1 MRVLVTAG
9 ASGIGHAIAAAFS
22 AEGAEVWI
30 CDIDQAAL
38 DTAFTDDANVT
49 ARQTDVSDVDQVAAL
64 FEDIHQGGALDVLVN
79 NAGIGGPTGP
89 IETMEPVDWQ
99 RTLQVNLFSDFLCC
113 REALPGMK
121 ARGAGSII
129 NISSTAGIMGY
140 PLRSPYAAAKWGVV
154 GLTKSLAMEV
164 GPSGIR
170 VNAICPGPI
179 LGDRMERVLAQE
191 SAARGLPAD
200 EIKDEYTR
208 QTSLRSWI
216 EGSEIADMAVFLA
229 SEKAR
234 HISGQIIGVDGNTE
248 TLGM

>member
-9 ASGIGHAIAAAFS
+9 ASGIGHAIATAFS

-30 CDIDQAAL
+30 CDIDDAAL
-38 DTAFTDDANVT
+38 ATAFVNDANVR
-49 ARQTDVSDVDQVAAL
+49 ARRADVTDENEVEAL
-64 FEDIHQGGALDVLVN
+64 FAEIHQDGALDVLVN

-89 IETMEPVDWQ
+89 IETMEPADWQ
-99 RTLQVNLFSDFLCC
+99 RTLQVNLFSDYLCC
-113 REALPGMK
+113 RQALPGMK
-121 ARGAGSII
+121 ARGSGSII
-129 NISSTAGIMGY
+129 NLSSTAGIMGY

-179 LGDRMERVLAQE
+179 LGARMERVLAQE
-191 SAARGLPAD
+191 SAARGRPAE
-200 EIKDEYTR
+200 EIKEEYTR
-208 QTSLRSWI
+208 KTSLRAWI
-216 EGSEIADMAVFLA
+216 DASEIADMAVFLA
-229 SEKAR
+229 SDKAR
-234 HISGQIIGVDGNTE
+234 HVSGQIIGVDGNTE

>member
-9 ASGIGHAIAAAFS
+9 ANGIGHAIAKAFS

-30 CDIDQAAL
+30 CDIDDAAL
-38 DTAFTDDANVT
+38 KTAFPDDPNV
-49 ARQTDVSDVDQVAAL
+49 ASRRADVAAEDQVESL
-64 FEDIHQGGALDVLVN
+64 FAEIHEGGALDVLVN

-89 IETMEPVDWQ
+89 IETMAPADWQ

-113 REALPGMK
+113 RQALPGMK
-121 ARGAGSII
+121 ARGSGAII
-129 NISSTAGIMGY
+129 NLSSTAGIMGY

-164 GPSGIR
+164 GPAGIR

-179 LGDRMERVLAQE
+179 LGARMERVLAQE
-191 SAARGLPAD
+191 SVARGRPTE

-216 EGSEIADMAVFLA
+216 DASEIADMAVFLA
-229 SEKAR
+229 SDKAR
-234 HISGQIIGVDGNTE
+234 HVSGQIIGVDGNTE